1 MLNNII
7 GGVASRAPPLCTV
20 PQGPP
25 PLLVKIAPDLTELDK
40 ADIAAVVVK
49 HGVDGLIV
57 SNTTIQRPG
66 AQEGGQWA

>member
-1 MLNNII
+1 M
-7 GGVASRAPPLCTV
+7 SRCLFA
-20 PQGPP
+20 QGPP

-40 ADIAAVVVK
+40 ADIAAVVLA

-66 AQEGGQWA
+66 RVGKGVP